1 MRVEKENVVDQLNLS
16 ANLEKFAPS
25 YTPEVFTEQEK
36 KYLTPFFSNIDKP
49 VFIVRNLPE
58 EVIGAL
64 SAKYSRAT
72 ESMRRTF
79 LKEYVS
85 PLIHPEESKSWNDL
99 SMPEQEEE
107 RVNKES
113 FNNWINFVNQNGGIE
128 TIVNVQR
135 SRGFFEKWLVEFG
148 DDSISEMGNIHL
160 CIEGLSNVATKE
172 IEDQRIGISPI
183 EKSSRYVSFAERL
196 PDGYFRY
203 IVPGEIKGTPLEQSY
218 RVIMDELFSTYVD
231 LQVPYLEYIK
241 QLYPKGIDETEASF
255 EKSRSAKRFDD
266 LRDLLSFATLTNL
279 GLSGDGR
286 AYEYLINRLAEHPL
300 GELRYWA
307 SEISTELKRVT
318 PSFIRRTETQ
328 AGNEIQNYKRDI
340 RMLRDDISRELFR
353 NRPEKKRDGWVK
365 LINYSPE
372 GEIDVLTAFIF
383 AGKYSPNF
391 NEVRKKVAEMSEG
404 ERCDIFS
411 RILTQRSLGKF
422 ESKREDIRFKKVPRA
437 FENSKYIFELWARGG
452 DYRDL
457 HRHRMLTQE
466 RQEFTTRYGY
476 DLEKEVLE
484 SPFDRKV
491 ETALKMV
498 EPLYEAMFTEFPDA
512 AQYVATFGHIQH
524 WYVNLTAR
532 EMYYIGELRTG
543 PQGRPHYREVV
554 QEMAREVMTAH
565 PDLFKG
571 MMIDWNDYSLSRRE
585 SEKWTDQRKKE
596 LGV

>member
-1 MRVEKENVVDQLNLS
+1 MLIERNFSEGLTPRKD
-16 ANLEKFAPS
+16 LEKFAPS
-25 YTPEVFTEQEK
+25 YTPEVFTDEEK
-36 KYLTPFFSNIDKP
+36 KYLAPFFSNIDKP
-49 VFIVRNLPE
+49 VFIVENLPE
-58 EVIGAL
+58 EIIGAL

-79 LKEYVS
+79 LKEYVN
-85 PLIHPEESKSWNDL
+85 PLVHPEESKNWNNLNEAD
-99 SMPEQEEE
+99 QEEE
-107 RVNKES
+107 IVNKDS
-113 FNNWINFVNQNGGIE
+113 FNNWVNFINQYGGIE

-172 IEDQRIGISPI
+172 IEDQRVGLSPI
-183 EKSSRYVSFAERL
+183 EKSSRYVSFADKL
-196 PDGYFRY
+196 PDGHFRY
-203 IVPGEIKGTPLEQSY
+203 IVPGEIKDTPLEQGY
-218 RVIMDELFSTYVD
+218 RAIMDQLFTTYVD

-241 QLYPKGIDETEASF
+241 ELYPKGVDETDASF

-286 AYEYLINRLAEHPL
+286 AYEYLINRLTEHPL
-300 GELRYWA
+300 GELRYLA
-307 SEISTELKRVT
+307 REISTELKRVT
-318 PSFIRRTETQ
+318 PSFIRRTETPM
-328 AGNEIQNYKRDI
+328 GIEIQNYKWDI
-340 RMLRDDISRELFR
+340 RNLRDNMSRELFGD
-353 NRPEKKRDGWVK
+353 RPEKKRDGWVK
-365 LINYSPE
+365 LINYSTE

-383 AGKYSPNF
+383 AGKFSPNF
-391 NEVRKKVAEMSEG
+391 GEVRKKVLEMSEG
-404 ERCDIFS
+404 ERNNIYS
-411 RILTQRSLGKF
+411 RIFAQRSLGKF
-422 ESKREDIRFKKVPRA
+422 KPRREDVRSKKLPRA

-484 SPFDRKV
+484 SPFAGKV

-498 EPLYEAMFTEFPDA
+498 EPLYEAMFAEYPDA
-512 AQYVATFGHIQH
+512 AQYVATFGHVQQ

-543 PQGRPHYREVV
+543 PQGRPHYRGIV
-554 QEMAREVMTAH
+554 QEMARQVIAVH

-571 MMIDWNDYSLSRRE
+571 MIIDWNDYSLSRRE
-585 SEKWTDQRKKE
+585 SEKWTDQKRKE

>member
-1 MRVEKENVVDQLNLS
+1 MQRERN
-16 ANLEKFAPS
+16 NLEVLSSQKDLEQFAPS
-25 YTPEVFTEQEK
+25 YTPEVFTAEEK
-36 KYLTPFFSNIDKP
+36 KYLAPFFSNIDKP
-49 VFIVRNLPE
+49 VFIVENLPE
-58 EVIGAL
+58 EIIGAL

-79 LKEYVS
+79 LKEYVG
-85 PLIHPEESKSWNDL
+85 PLIHPEASKNWNNL
-99 SMPEQEEE
+99 SETDKEEE
-107 RVNKES
+107 IVNKNN
-113 FNNWINFVNQNGGIE
+113 FNNWVNFVNQYGGIE

-183 EKSSRYVSFAERL
+183 EKSSRYVSFADRL
-196 PDGYFRY
+196 PDGHFRY
-203 IVPGEIKGTPLEQSY
+203 IVPGEIKGTPFEQSY
-218 RVIMDELFSTYVD
+218 RVIMDQLFTTYAD
-231 LQVPYLEYIK
+231 LQAPYLEYIK
-241 QLYPKGIDETEASF
+241 ELYPKGMDETDASF

-279 GLSGDGR
+279 GLSGNGR
-286 AYEYLINRLAEHPL
+286 AYEYLINRLTEHPL

-307 SEISTELKRVT
+307 GEISIELKRVT
-318 PSFIRRTETQ
+318 PSFIRRTETPM
-328 AGNEIQNYKRDI
+328 GIEIQNYSRGV
-340 RMLRDDISRELFR
+340 RNLRDSISRELFGD
-353 NRPEKKRDGWVK
+353 RPEKKRDGWVK

-383 AGKYSPNF
+383 AGKFSPNF
-391 NEVRKKVAEMSEG
+391 GEVRKKVTEMSDG
-404 ERCDIFS
+404 ERNDIYS
-411 RILTQRSLGKF
+411 RIFAQRSLGKF
-422 ESKREDIRFKKVPRA
+422 NPGREDVRSKKPPRA

-484 SPFDRKV
+484 SPFAGKV

-498 EPLYEAMFTEFPDA
+498 EPLYEAMFTEYPDA
-512 AQYVATFGHIQH
+512 AQYIATFGHIQH
-524 WYVNLTAR
+524 WCVDITAR
-532 EMYYIGELRTG
+532 EMYYEGELRTG
-543 PQGRPHYREVV
+543 PQGRSHYRRLV
-554 QEMAREVMTAH
+554 QEMARQAVAVH
-565 PDLFKG
+565 PNLFKG
-571 MMIDWNDYSLSRRE
+571 MMIDLSDYSLSRRE
-585 SEKWTDQRKKE
+585 SEKWTDQKRKE